1 MPYRAER
8 ISGRCR
14 SAGHPAPPSKQ
25 PPGQGAPYVSEGNVK
40 IHNRQDGN
48 NQKLWRVTKTETQGE
63 FCRVVCL
70 KDDGIIVWAGE
81 YEHIYVKNVDVA
93 LDIKPLQTV
102 VIDFS
107 ESDLQRANGTFTD
120 SFGDEQ
126 THSYIL
132 ESPKSI
138 RHTTSEEPTFG

>member
-1 MPYRAER
+1 MKKSIALIVAIIMLLTAFLCGCTKNTKED
-8 ISGRCR
+8 
-14 SAGHPAPPSKQ
+14 
-25 PPGQGAPYVSEGNVK
+25 V
-40 IHNRQDGN
+40 QDTTTTEF
-48 NQKLWRVTKTETQGE
+48 QEITKTETQGE

-70 KDDGIIVWAGE
+70 KDGGIIVWAGE

-120 SFGDEQ
+120 TFGDEQ
-126 THSYIL
+126 TYSYIL

-138 RHTTSEEPTFG
+138 RHTTAEEPTFG

>member
-1 MPYRAER
+1 MKKSIALIVVIIMLLTVFLCGCTNNSINEDTTTAE
-8 ISGRCR
+8 
-14 SAGHPAPPSKQ
+14 
-25 PPGQGAPYVSEGNVK
+25 SEE
-40 IHNRQDGN
+40 I
-48 NQKLWRVTKTETQGE
+48 TKTETQGE
-63 FCRVVCL
+63 FCRVLCL

-107 ESDLQRANGTFTD
+107 ESDLQRAKGTFTD
-120 SFGDEQ
+120 TFGDEQ
-126 THSYIL
+126 TYSYIL

>member
-1 MPYRAER
+1 MKKSIDLIVAIIMLLTAFLCGCTKNTKE
-8 ISGRCR
+8 
-14 SAGHPAPPSKQ
+14 
-25 PPGQGAPYVSEGNVK
+25 NM
-40 IHNRQDGN
+40 QDTTTTEF
-48 NQKLWRVTKTETQGE
+48 KEITKPETQGE
-63 FCRVVCL
+63 FCRVLCL
-70 KDDGIIVWAGE
+70 KDDGIVVWAGE
-81 YEHIYVKNVDVA
+81 YEHIYVKNIDVA

-107 ESDLQRANGTFTD
+107 ESDLQKAKGTFTD

-126 THSYIL
+126 TYSYIL

>member
-1 MPYRAER
+1 MKKS
-8 ISGRCR
+8 ISLIVAITLCFTAFLCGCTNNTSEDSITTTR
-14 SAGHPAPPSKQ
+14 SDEA
-25 PPGQGAPYVSEGNVK
+25 VN
-40 IHNRQDGN
+40 
-48 NQKLWRVTKTETQGE
+48 TEIQGE

-107 ESDLQRANGTFTD
+107 ESDLQKAKGTFTD
-120 SFGDEQ
+120 TFGDEQ
-126 THSYIL
+126 TYSYIL

>member
-1 MPYRAER
+1 MKKSIALIVAIIMLLTAFLCGCTNSINEDTTTTEPEEITNAE
-8 ISGRCR
+8 
-14 SAGHPAPPSKQ
+14 A
-25 PPGQGAPYVSEGNVK
+25 
-40 IHNRQDGN
+40 
-48 NQKLWRVTKTETQGE
+48 QGE

-81 YEHIYVKNVDVA
+81 YEHIYVKNIDVA

-107 ESDLQRANGTFTD
+107 ESDLQKAKGTFTD

-126 THSYIL
+126 TYSYIL

-138 RHTTSEEPTFG
+138 RHTTAEEPTFG

>member
-1 MPYRAER
+1 MKKSIALIVAIIMLLTAFLCGCTKNTKEDM
-8 ISGRCR
+8 
-14 SAGHPAPPSKQ
+14 
-25 PPGQGAPYVSEGNVK
+25 
-40 IHNRQDGN
+40 QDTTTTEF
-48 NQKLWRVTKTETQGE
+48 KEITKTETQGE
-63 FCRVVCL
+63 FCRVLCL
-70 KDDGIIVWAGE
+70 KDDGIVVWAGE
-81 YEHIYVKNVDVA
+81 YEHIYVKNIDVA

-107 ESDLQRANGTFTD
+107 ESDLQKAKGTFTD

-126 THSYIL
+126 TYSYIL

>member
-1 MPYRAER
+1 MK
-8 ISGRCR
+8 
-14 SAGHPAPPSKQ
+14 KQ
-25 PPGQGAPYVSEGNVK
+25 VLLAIILCLAVLLCGCSQNTNGNDVQNTTTEP
-40 IHNRQDGN
+40 I
-48 NQKLWRVTKTETQGE
+48 KTETQGG

-70 KDDGIIVWAGE
+70 KEDGIIVWAGE

-93 LDIKPLQTV
+93 LDVKPLQTV

-120 SFGDEQ
+120 TFGDEQ
-126 THSYIL
+126 TYSYIL
-132 ESPKSI
+132 ENPKSI

>member
-1 MPYRAER
+1 MKKTGLLILAIMLCFALFLCGCTQNTPEDS
-8 ISGRCR
+8 ITTTR
-14 SAGHPAPPSKQ
+14 SDEA
-25 PPGQGAPYVSEGNVK
+25 VN
-40 IHNRQDGN
+40 
-48 NQKLWRVTKTETQGE
+48 TEIQGE
-63 FCRVVCL
+63 LCRVMSVQ
-70 KDDGIIVWAGE
+70 DDGIIVWAGE

-107 ESDLQRANGTFTD
+107 ESDLQKANGTFTD
-120 SFGDEQ
+120 TFGDEQ
-126 THSYIL
+126 TYSYIL

>member
-1 MPYRAER
+1 MKKSIALIVAITLCLTAFLCGCTNNSINEDTTTAE
-8 ISGRCR
+8 
-14 SAGHPAPPSKQ
+14 
-25 PPGQGAPYVSEGNVK
+25 SEK
-40 IHNRQDGN
+40 ITNA
-48 NQKLWRVTKTETQGE
+48 EAQGE
-63 FCRVVCL
+63 LCRVVCL

-81 YEHIYVKNVDVA
+81 YEHIYVRNVDAA

-120 SFGDEQ
+120 TFGDEQ
-126 THSYIL
+126 TYSCIL

>member
-1 MPYRAER
+1 MKKSIALIVAITLCLTAFLCGCTKNTKEDM
-8 ISGRCR
+8 
-14 SAGHPAPPSKQ
+14 
-25 PPGQGAPYVSEGNVK
+25 
-40 IHNRQDGN
+40 QDTTTTEF
-48 NQKLWRVTKTETQGE
+48 KEITKTEAQGE
-63 FCRVVCL
+63 LCRVVCL

-120 SFGDEQ
+120 TFGDEQ
-126 THSYIL
+126 TYSCIL

>member
-1 MPYRAER
+1 MKKSIALIVAIIMLLTAFLCGCTNNSINEDTTTAEPEE
-8 ISGRCR
+8 ITN
-14 SAGHPAPPSKQ
+14 AEA
-25 PPGQGAPYVSEGNVK
+25 
-40 IHNRQDGN
+40 
-48 NQKLWRVTKTETQGE
+48 QGE

-107 ESDLQRANGTFTD
+107 ESDLQKANGTFID

-126 THSYIL
+126 TYSYIL
-132 ESPKSI
+132 EIPKSI
-138 RHTTSEEPTFG
+138 RHTTSEEPTYG

>member
-1 MPYRAER
+1 MKKS
-8 ISGRCR
+8 ISLIVAIIMLLTAFLCGCT
-14 SAGHPAPPSKQ
+14 KNTK
-25 PPGQGAPYVSEGNVK
+25 EDM
-40 IHNRQDGN
+40 QDTTTTEF
-48 NQKLWRVTKTETQGE
+48 KEITKTETQGE

-70 KDDGIIVWAGE
+70 KEDGIIVWAGE
-81 YEHIYVKNVDVA
+81 YEHIYVKNIDVA

-107 ESDLQRANGTFTD
+107 ESDLQKAKGTFTD

-126 THSYIL
+126 NYSYIL
-132 ESPKSI
+132 ESPISI

>member
-1 MPYRAER
+1 MKKSIAL
-8 ISGRCR
+8 IVAIIMLLTAFLCGCT
-14 SAGHPAPPSKQ
+14 
-25 PPGQGAPYVSEGNVK
+25 
-40 IHNRQDGN
+40 N
-48 NQKLWRVTKTETQGE
+48 NSINEDTTTTEPEEITNTEAQGE

-120 SFGDEQ
+120 TFGDEQ
-126 THSYIL
+126 TYSYIL

-138 RHTTSEEPTFG
+138 RHTTAEEPTFG

>member
-1 MPYRAER
+1 MKKSIAL
-8 ISGRCR
+8 IVAIIMLLTAFLCGCT
-14 SAGHPAPPSKQ
+14 K
-25 PPGQGAPYVSEGNVK
+25 NM
-40 IHNRQDGN
+40 QDTTTTEF
-48 NQKLWRVTKTETQGE
+48 KEITKTETQGE

-107 ESDLQRANGTFTD
+107 ESDLQKANGTFTD
-120 SFGDEQ
+120 TFGDEQ
-126 THSYIL
+126 TYSYIL
-132 ESPKSI
+132 ENPKSI
-138 RHTTSEEPTFG
+138 RHTTSEEPIFG

>member
-1 MPYRAER
+1 MKKSVFL
-8 ISGRCR
+8 IVTIVLCFILLLSGC
-14 SAGHPAPPSKQ
+14 
-25 PPGQGAPYVSEGNVK
+25 SEKPQNDDVQNT
-40 IHNRQDGN
+40 ITEP
-48 NQKLWRVTKTETQGE
+48 TKTETQGE
-63 FCRVVCL
+63 LCRVVSL

-102 VIDFS
+102 VTDFS

-126 THSYIL
+126 TYSYIL
-132 ESPKSI
+132 ENPKSI

>member
-1 MPYRAER
+1 MKKSIALIIAIIMLLTAFLCGCTKNTKEDM
-8 ISGRCR
+8 
-14 SAGHPAPPSKQ
+14 
-25 PPGQGAPYVSEGNVK
+25 
-40 IHNRQDGN
+40 QDTTTTEF
-48 NQKLWRVTKTETQGE
+48 KEITKTETQGE
-63 FCRVVCL
+63 FCRVLCL
-70 KDDGIIVWAGE
+70 KDDGIVVWAGE

-107 ESDLQRANGTFTD
+107 ESDLQKAKGTFTD

-126 THSYIL
+126 TYSYIL

>member
-1 MPYRAER
+1 MKKSIALIVAIIMLLTAFLCGCTNNSINEDTTTTEFQEITNAE
-8 ISGRCR
+8 
-14 SAGHPAPPSKQ
+14 A
-25 PPGQGAPYVSEGNVK
+25 
-40 IHNRQDGN
+40 
-48 NQKLWRVTKTETQGE
+48 QGE
-63 FCRVVCL
+63 FCRVLCL
-70 KDDGIIVWAGE
+70 KEDGIIVWAGE
-81 YEHIYVKNVDVA
+81 YEHIYVKNIDVA

-120 SFGDEQ
+120 TFGDEQ
-126 THSYIL
+126 TYSYIL

>member
-1 MPYRAER
+1 MKKSIALIIAIIMLLTAFLCGCTKNTKEDM
-8 ISGRCR
+8 
-14 SAGHPAPPSKQ
+14 
-25 PPGQGAPYVSEGNVK
+25 
-40 IHNRQDGN
+40 QDTTTTEF
-48 NQKLWRVTKTETQGE
+48 KEITKTETQGE
-63 FCRVVCL
+63 FCRVLCL
-70 KDDGIIVWAGE
+70 KDDGIVVWAGE
-81 YEHIYVKNVDVA
+81 YEHIYVKNIDVA

-107 ESDLQRANGTFTD
+107 ESDLQKAKGTFTD

-126 THSYIL
+126 TYSYIL

>member
-1 MPYRAER
+1 MKKSIALIVAIIMLLTAFLCGCTKNTKED
-8 ISGRCR
+8 
-14 SAGHPAPPSKQ
+14 
-25 PPGQGAPYVSEGNVK
+25 V
-40 IHNRQDGN
+40 QDTTTTEF
-48 NQKLWRVTKTETQGE
+48 QEITKTETQGE

-70 KDDGIIVWAGE
+70 KDGGIIVWAGE

-107 ESDLQRANGTFTD
+107 ESDLQKVNGAFKDT
-120 SFGDEQ
+120 FGDEQ
-126 THSYIL
+126 TYSYIL